1 MAVLAGADLNGTKLC
16 RADLPWANLDGA
28 TLIEAD
34 FTDQRLSVSTRGN
47 PPKRALGA
55 VDL

>member
-28 TLIEAD
+28 ALIEAD